1 MVAEDVRQ
9 YVDQR
14 ARPLRRA
21 EYETLVGVGA
31 FEGEHVELVRGVV
44 LSMSPI
50 DPPHAKSVDVL
61 NRLLTKTVPDT
72 VWVRIQHP
80 FAATDDSAPQPDVAL
95 VPDGDYGKAHPS
107 RAYLVIE
114 VAASSLR
121 FDRTV
126 KAGVYAEAGV
136 PDYWVVNLV
145 DGQIEVHREPTPRG
159 YRVVTTY
166 RRGERVAL
174 LAFPDVT
181 IAVDDVVPA

>member
-14 ARPLRRA
+14 ARRLKRA

-50 DPPHAKSVDVL
+50 DPPHA
-61 NRLLTKTVPDT
+61 DT
-72 VWVRIQHP
+72 VDRLGELLMSSLSGRARVRVQQP
-80 FAATDDSAPQPDVAL
+80 LAATADSAPQPDIAVVA
-95 VPDGDYGKAHPS
+95 PGNYRQGHPS
-107 RAYLVIE
+107 EAHLVIE
-114 VAASSLR
+114 VAATSLR
-121 FDRTV
+121 FDRV
-126 KAGVYAEAGV
+126 AKAGVYAEAGV

-174 LAFPDVT
+174 LAFPDITV
-181 IAVDDVVPA
+181 AVDDVVPA